1 MPESIGIDVAKREV
15 VVHAYPSA
23 DRAVFANDG
32 AGQRALVIWA
42 QARQPER
49 IVLESTSTYHVAAAL
64 ALAEADLP
72 VVVVNPAQIRAFSR
86 GLGRLAK
93 TDRLDAELI
102 ARFAA
107 LATPPVRAPL
117 SPLARR
123 LKALFTRRAQLQATA
138 TAHGNQRE
146 SAPPEM
152 WPFIDPLI
160 AEARRLL
167 AQVEQEL
174 TAWLESDPAW
184 AANARLLRTIP
195 GVGPKTAAAL
205 LAGVPELGAIGHAQL
220 AALVGVAPQ
229 TRQSGPG
236 RPAAAIAGGRTE
248 VRAALYMP
256 TLAAIR
262 CNPALRTLYQ
272 RLLANHKP
280 PLVAIVAC
288 MRKLLTL
295 ANAMLRDQ
303 TPWSPAM
310 LP

>member
-1 MPESIGIDVAKREV
+1 MPASIGIDVAKHELV
-15 VVHAYPSA
+15 AHAHPRA
-23 DRAVFANDG
+23 ERAVFANDA
-32 AGQRALVIWA
+32 AGQRALVAWA

-64 ALAEADLP
+64 ALAAAELP

-107 LATPPVRAPL
+107 LAAPPVRAPL
-117 SPLARR
+117 SPTAQR
-123 LKALFTRRAQLQATA
+123 LKALFTRRAQLQAVVTA
-138 TAHGNQRE
+138 QGNQRE
-146 SAPPEM
+146 SAPAEM
-152 WPFIDPLI
+152 QPFIDPLI
-160 AEARRLL
+160 AEARRVL

-174 TAWLESDPAW
+174 TACLERDPVW

-229 TRQSGPG
+229 TRQSGPL
-236 RPAAAIAGGRTE
+236 RPTAAIAGGRTM

-262 CNPALRTLYQ
+262 CNPVLQALYQ

-288 MRKLLTL
+288 MHKLLTL

-303 TPWSPAM
+303 TAWRPATQ
-310 LP
+310 P